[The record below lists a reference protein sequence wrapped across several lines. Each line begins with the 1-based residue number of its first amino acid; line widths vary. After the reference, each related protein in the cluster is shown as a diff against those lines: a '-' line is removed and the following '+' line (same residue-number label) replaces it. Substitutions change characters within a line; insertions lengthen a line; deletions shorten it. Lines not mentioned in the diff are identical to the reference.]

1 MTTGDQLRTRLHRFR
16 GALSLILALLL
27 VNLQQD
33 GLLHALSH
41 FKPAHAQQE
50 ISSPQSDVQCVKCVI
65 LATGSVALPAN
76 PQSHFESF
84 GALPAVFSVHA
95 DPVLAPPTSHRSR
108 APPFLS

>member
-1 MTTGDQLRTRLHRFR
+1 MTTGNQLRARLHRFR

-50 ISSPQSDVQCVKCVI
+50 VSSPQSDVQCAKCVM
-65 LATGSVALPAN
+65 LATGSVALPAS
-76 PQSHFESF
+76 PHPSFETF

-95 DPVLAPPTSHRSR
+95 APVPAPPTSHRSR
-108 APPFLS
+108 APPVLS